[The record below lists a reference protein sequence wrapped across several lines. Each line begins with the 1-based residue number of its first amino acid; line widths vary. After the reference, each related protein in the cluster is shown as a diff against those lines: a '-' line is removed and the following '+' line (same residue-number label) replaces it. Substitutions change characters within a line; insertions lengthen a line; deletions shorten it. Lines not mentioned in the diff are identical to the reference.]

1 VLIGPFDD
9 ELGLLGIG
17 RCDDGGSDQVI
28 LVKHM
33 ETIVSLRINMMLT
46 KTKYLGLSEIP
57 PIDERLVVQFDVLS
71 SNGFLE
77 LIDSRVELA
86 SRHTRWENR

>member
-1 VLIGPFDD
+1 MFIGPFDD
-9 ELGLLGIG
+9 ELSLFGIG
-17 RCDDGGSDQVI
+17 RCDDCGSDQVI
-28 LVKHM
+28 LIKHM
-33 ETIVSLRINMMLT
+33 ETIVSLRINTILT

-57 PIDERLVVQFDVLS
+57 PIDEGLVVQLDILG

-86 SRHTRWENR
+86 SRHTRWENG